1 METKEQ
7 QTKKIQDGQY
17 ESSANSRFTI
27 KSHRR
32 KELYFRHS
40 PARGL
45 SELHMGPARGLSEL
59 HMGPA
64 RGLSELHMGWG
75 LLEPL
80 IHSQHL
86 DGRELN

>member
-32 KELYFRHS
+32 KELYFGTLQREVYPS
-40 PARGL
+40 STWDQREVYP
-45 SELHMGPARGLSEL
+45 SST
-59 HMGPA
+59 
-64 RGLSELHMGWG
+64 W
-75 LLEPL
+75 
-80 IHSQHL
+80 
-86 DGRELN
+86 DGGC